1 MSGRSSRLARG
12 SGSRTSGPPRLKK
25 ILLTMVTAGGLT
37 FVTVG
42 GTYATSSLYS
52 TTGNKGATVGTG
64 TLTFTNQVNSGTV
77 CASYGAGST
86 ANVNATC
93 SAVIT
98 SGALAYPG
106 VPITSD
112 VTITNNGSI
121 DGGDLSVFMASCTPG
136 LTPSAPTNP
145 YWASIT
151 LSSALSTGSAI
162 TSLPVTALAN
172 AVTSGDRILLTS
184 GANTQTFVASA
195 NALINATSISVTSQT
210 PNFAY
215 PTSSTVLDEGPGLCA
230 SGGAQFTI
238 QEVSA
243 TLSSALSTGAPI
255 TSLPTT
261 ALSSAVSNG
270 DSIVLTS
277 GTNTQTFVASA
288 SALVNATS
296 ISVTSQ
302 TPNFAYPT
310 TSAVTDT
317 RVAIHLSSALST
329 ASAITS
335 LPVTSLGQAVTN
347 GDSIVVTSG
356 ANTQTFVASANALAG
371 ATSIP
376 VVSQTPNF
384 AFPTS
389 STVNDV
395 TPDICWYPNQGGMT
409 CTAIAS
415 TLKTFVVN
423 FNSTSSSLDLGAGPP
438 HGQSRY
444 FVVGMQL
451 ASSAGNPLQGES
463 ATFPLT
469 WHLST

>member
-1 MSGRSSRLARG
+1 
-12 SGSRTSGPPRLKK
+12 
-25 ILLTMVTAGGLT
+25 
-37 FVTVG
+37 
-42 GTYATSSLYS
+42 
-52 TTGNKGATVGTG
+52 
-64 TLTFTNQVNSGTV
+64 
-77 CASYGAGST
+77 
-86 ANVNATC
+86 
-93 SAVIT
+93 
-98 SGALAYPG
+98 
-106 VPITSD
+106 
-112 VTITNNGSI
+112 
-121 DGGDLSVFMASCTPG
+121 
-136 LTPSAPTNP
+136 
-145 YWASIT
+145 
-151 LSSALSTGSAI
+151 
-162 TSLPVTALAN
+162 
-172 AVTSGDRILLTS
+172 
-184 GANTQTFVASA
+184 
-195 NALINATSISVTSQT
+195 
-210 PNFAY
+210 
-215 PTSSTVLDEGPGLCA
+215 
-230 SGGAQFTI
+230 
-238 QEVSA
+238 
-243 TLSSALSTGAPI
+243 
-255 TSLPTT
+255 
-261 ALSSAVSNG
+261 
-270 DSIVLTS
+270 
-277 GTNTQTFVASA
+277 
-288 SALVNATS
+288 
-296 ISVTSQ
+296 
-302 TPNFAYPT
+302 
-310 TSAVTDT
+310 VTDT

-376 VVSQTPNF
+376 VVSQTPIF